1 VKQKD
6 ILARGAFE
14 PLITEELFEL
24 AQQHLNGR
32 SRRQKGVKH
41 HEDWPLRRFVLC
53 GSCGKALTSGWVK
66 NSKGKPYG
74 FYFCVQKGCR
84 AVSARKEAIERD
96 WVNLL
101 GMMQPT
107 IEGVNQ
113 VAEMAAAGWQHRR
126 VRAEE
131 EQRQLT
137 LRLTAQHDLN
147 KQTIEARV
155 KGKISDEDFAT
166 MKAAIAAEVGTIEQG
181 LKRLEDERMG
191 MQELIKNT
199 ELRLENLAMW
209 WQKASLEDRV
219 ELQFSLWPDGL
230 HWSDEN
236 SFLNTR
242 NRSLFQMVR
251 EMVRDLSMSGGR

>member
-1 VKQKD
+1 M
-6 ILARGAFE
+6 
-14 PLITEELFEL
+14 
-24 AQQHLNGR
+24 
-32 SRRQKGVKH
+32 
-41 HEDWPLRRFVLC
+41 
-53 GSCGKALTSGWVK
+53 
-66 NSKGKPYG
+66 
-74 FYFCVQKGCR
+74 
-84 AVSARKEAIERD
+84 
-96 WVNLL
+96 NLL
-101 GMMQPT
+101 GIMQPT
-107 IEGVNQ
+107 IEGINQ

-181 LKRLEDERMG
+181 LKRREDERIG